1 MFRRTS
7 IVDEIKIDTFFYS
20 SIFQIGD
27 SSIIQGFSRALAVQ
41 REQEIFYGNEGNFN
55 VYPVF
60 TKPIPFQ
67 PVEISIPMYTENLN
81 PIIKVHHLDIV
92 GVSVSSIIHIGSSN
106 HVSMETRIKH
116 IRQLL
121 PKNKTQSESR

>member
-7 IVDEIKIDTFFYS
+7 IVDEVKIGTMFYS
-20 SIFQIGD
+20 SIFEIGD

-41 REQEIFYGNEGNFN
+41 REQETFYGNEGNFN
-55 VYPVF
+55 IYPVF
-60 TKPIPFQ
+60 TQPIPLQ

-81 PIIKVHHLDIV
+81 PIIKVNHININ
-92 GVSVSSIIHIGSSN
+92 GVSVASVVHIGSSN

-116 IRQLL
+116 IRQLF
-121 PKNKTQSESR
+121 PKNKTQSVDR